1 MFISML
7 AVTFVISLIVSLI
20 CVKFFTRPIE
30 GILKRIIPED
40 ISAGWVKYMK
50 FAIYVSGISSG
61 VRVWKMERYLDPIDK
76 IERQTALVMDTN
88 HWILEVYR
96 AVIDALQGI
105 AWMLLAFFIFALLA
119 YVIVRI
125 FEAKRENAPSK

>member
-1 MFISML
+1 MFISL
-7 AVTFVISLIVSLI
+7 LVVTFVISLIVALI

-61 VRVWKMERYLDPIDK
+61 VKIWKLERYLDPI
-76 IERQTALVMDTN
+76 EQV
-88 HWILEVYR
+88 
-96 AVIDALQGI
+96 
-105 AWMLLAFFIFALLA
+105 
-119 YVIVRI
+119 
-125 FEAKRENAPSK
+125 